1 MAYSARKNCL
11 VSQIVICW
19 LYDLFRVLNMI
30 KVLDMIEVV
39 DNTRVV
45 VDAIVYSVSTHDS
58 SLAVC
63 IAG

>member
-1 MAYSARKNCL
+1 
-11 VSQIVICW
+11 
-19 LYDLFRVLNMI
+19 MI

-39 DNTRVV
+39 DNTRVL

-63 IAG
+63 TAG

>member
-30 KVLDMIEVV
+30 KVLDMI
-39 DNTRVV
+39 DNTRVL

-58 SLAVC
+58 SLTVC
-63 IAG
+63 TAG